1 MVADTSALD
10 WVANHLQLVGWP
22 ALIGITWKF
31 KGAFDKYFRS
41 IDEVKAK
48 ATTTAQTAEQI
59 KRNLDTVQNNHLA
72 HLAQDIK
79 EVGVQYDKH
88 TELLTSID
96 RGIAV
101 LVDRSSSKR
110 GK

>member
-1 MVADTSALD
+1 MVADTSVLD
-10 WVANHLQLVGWP
+10 WIANHLQLVGWP
-22 ALIGITWKF
+22 ALLGITWKF
-31 KGAFDKYFRS
+31 KGAFDKYFNSVEEVRS
-41 IDEVKAK
+41 KSA
-48 ATTTAQTAEQI
+48 TTAQVAEQI

-72 HLAQDIK
+72 HLAEDIK
-79 EVGVQYDKH
+79 AVSTQYEKH
-88 TELLTSID
+88 TELLSSID

>member
-10 WVANHLQLVGWP
+10 WIANHLQLVGWP
-22 ALIGITWKF
+22 TLIAITWKF
-31 KGAFDKYFRS
+31 KGLFDRHFNS
-41 IDEVKAK
+41 LADVKESSESAV
-48 ATTTAQTAEQI
+48 QTARQI
-59 KRNLDTVQNNHLA
+59 KQNLDIVQNNHLA

-79 EVGVQYDKH
+79 EVSNQYEKH
-88 TELLTSID
+88 NELLSSID